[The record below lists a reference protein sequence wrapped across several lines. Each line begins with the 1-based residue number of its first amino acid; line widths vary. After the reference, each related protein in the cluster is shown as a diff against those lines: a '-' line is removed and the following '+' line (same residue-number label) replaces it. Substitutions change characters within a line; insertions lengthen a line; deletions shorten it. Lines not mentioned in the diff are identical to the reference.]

1 MAGRAGMPAE
11 LRTPTDV
18 EIDAARSQIDQLVG
32 GGYAGACG
40 AFSAVALGQGRAR
53 DPRPTYR

>member
-1 MAGRAGMPAE
+1 MPAE